1 MKTSVSSR
9 GHKEFS
15 VFGAGPA
22 PREVLFEERT
32 FVPLRA
38 EEIALAVLHSAWTQ
52 LSMFHVSHVV
62 VVH

>member
-1 MKTSVSSR
+1 M
-9 GHKEFS
+9 
-15 VFGAGPA
+15 FGAGPA